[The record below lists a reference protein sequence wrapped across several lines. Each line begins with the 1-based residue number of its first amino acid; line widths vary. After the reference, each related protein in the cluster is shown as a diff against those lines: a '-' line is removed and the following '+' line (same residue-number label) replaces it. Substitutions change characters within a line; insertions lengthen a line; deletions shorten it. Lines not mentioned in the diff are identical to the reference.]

1 MLSFV
6 FRFVLGS
13 VKRGK
18 HLYSPTP
25 LCFFWFVFS
34 FRWTKWSECFW
45 DNSQSRVQQRAC
57 YAWKLNMYQQ
67 KWWGPSSKETCW
79 PVKFIANFWSKDLS
93 QMKKK
98 KYLLFT
104 IVHPAGFEHSFI
116 LYIQS
121 CDEET
126 DSLYL
131 LVNNKHCFP
140 KFRYQ
145 YKNIK
150 WH

>member
-45 DNSQSRVQQRAC
+45 DNSRSRVQQRAC

-98 KYLLFT
+98 NTFFLQLFT
-104 IVHPAGFEHSFI
+104 QQALNIVLFYTYSHVMKKLI
-116 LYIQS
+116 
-121 CDEET
+121 
-126 DSLYL
+126 
-131 LVNNKHCFP
+131 HCTC
-140 KFRYQ
+140 
-145 YKNIK
+145 
-150 WH
+150 W